1 MPAISRELLLYALSS
16 ALALALDLTLYR
28 ACLGAGTSVA
38 AAAAAGFSA
47 GLVLVYALSTRWVFR
62 EHRLADARQEFICF
76 AAIGLVGLGLT
87 EALLWLLV
95 GRLQLAPMP
104 AKLLTTGAVFLSN
117 FTLRRQLLFTRRP
130 RPVQAV

>member
-1 MPAISRELLLYALSS
+1 MPAISREFLLYALSS

-28 ACLGAGTSVA
+28 ACLSAGTSVA
-38 AAAAAGFSA
+38 AAAAAGFGA

-76 AAIGLVGLGLT
+76 AAIGLFGLALT

-95 GRLQLAPMP
+95 GWLQLAPMP

-117 FTLRRQLLFTRRP
+117 FTLRRQLLFTRRHSP
-130 RPVQAV
+130 AQTA